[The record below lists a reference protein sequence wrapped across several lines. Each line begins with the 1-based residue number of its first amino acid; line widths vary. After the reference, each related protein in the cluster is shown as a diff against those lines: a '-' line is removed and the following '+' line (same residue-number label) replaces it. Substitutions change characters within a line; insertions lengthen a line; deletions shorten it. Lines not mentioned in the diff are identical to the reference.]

1 VNFVAVADA
10 VRIQPEIVAAALAA
24 DNLVV
29 AVYFAF
35 LFLISAPS
43 TEAAGD
49 EDISPV
55 VAVSG
60 DFSIA
65 APSSSDTDSICDDAI
80 QGAKKCPISALF
92 GVQQEREESND
103 QIAPIEG
110 GKNVCPIDFSANSV
124 SSETEDVEKFQKLV
138 DISKIANPSTKTNN
152 KRRKIS
158 SEVDLNSL
166 SQALTVSFIICGFS
180 NAISAVTS
188 ISPMILISA
197 ITVSAA
203 TLFPSYFQDITK
215 SGGIIGVF
223 FMQVYLLSNH
233 NIKY

>member
-49 EDISPV
+49 EDISPI
-55 VAVSG
+55 VAVSE

-65 APSSSDTDSICDDAI
+65 APSSSDTDSIRDDAI

-92 GVQQEREESND
+92 GVQQESEESND

-124 SSETEDVEKFQKLV
+124 SSFEKFQKLV

-166 SQALTVSFIICGFS
+166 SQALTVSFIICGVV
-180 NAISAVTS
+180 ISGA
-188 ISPMILISA
+188 
-197 ITVSAA
+197 
-203 TLFPSYFQDITK
+203 FP
-215 SGGIIGVF
+215 
-223 FMQVYLLSNH
+223 
-233 NIKY
+233 